1 MKREVKPSA
10 IRGRVQ
16 APPSK
21 SYAQR
26 AIAIAAMAEGR
37 SEILYPGSS
46 DDVLA
51 AINVVKQM
59 GARVDLTER
68 GLAINGGLSLPQSTL
83 DCGEAGLSI
92 RMFSAVASVFDK
104 PVTLSGK
111 GSLLR
116 RPMKVVEESLRA
128 MGVKCSTNDGYLPLT
143 VHGPVIGGVAEVDG
157 SFSSQVLTGMLIVA
171 SYAKDDVRLIVNN
184 LKSRPYIDITL
195 NVMESFGVVAEN
207 IGYNEFI
214 VQNGQKY
221 MPQRYVVEGDWSG
234 AAFLLVAGAI
244 GGEVVVDNLEISSP
258 QADRAIIE
266 ALERAGAIVLPGKQ
280 EVTVSKGSLKAFE
293 FDATHCPD
301 LFPPLVSLAAYCKGV
316 TKISGASRLIH
327 KESNRAA
334 TLRQEFA
341 KLGVKITVEDD
352 LMIVSGGGCMGGS
365 VHSNH
370 DHRIAMAC
378 AVAAKA
384 AKGPVIIEGSEA
396 VAKSWPGFFEDLE
409 RVTQE

>member
-26 AIAIAAMAEGR
+26 AIAIAAMADGR

-59 GARVDLTER
+59 GAGVDVTER
-68 GLAINGGLSLPQSTL
+68 GLAISGGLSLPHALL

-116 RPMKVVEESLRA
+116 RPMNVVEESLRA
-128 MGVKCSTNDGYLPLT
+128 MGVKCSSNDGYLPLT

-171 SYAKDDVRLIVNN
+171 SYAKDDVRIIVNN

-207 IGYNEFI
+207 MDYNEFI

-221 MPQRYVVEGDWSG
+221 MPRRYVVEGDWSG

-244 GGEVVVDNLEISSP
+244 GGEVVVDNLEIGSP
-258 QADRAIIE
+258 QADRAITE
-266 ALERAGAIVLPGKQ
+266 ALERAGAIVSYGKQ
-280 EVTVSKGSLKAFE
+280 EVTVSKGHLKAFE

-301 LFPPLVSLAAYCKGV
+301 LFPPLVSLAAYCKGE

-341 KLGVKITVEDD
+341 KLGVKINVEDD
-352 LMIVSGGGCMGGS
+352 LMTVSGGGCRSGS
-365 VHSNH
+365 VNSHD

-378 AVAAKA
+378 AVAATA
-384 AKGPVIIEGSEA
+384 AEGPVIIGGGGA

-409 RVTQE
+409 KLIEK

>member
-26 AIAIAAMAEGR
+26 AIAIAAMADGR

-59 GARVDLTER
+59 GAGVDVTER
-68 GLAINGGLSLPQSTL
+68 GLVISGGLSLPHAAL

-116 RPMKVVEESLRA
+116 RPMNVVEESLRA

-171 SYAKDDVRLIVNN
+171 SYAKDDVRIIVNN

-221 MPQRYVVEGDWSG
+221 IPRRYVVEGDWSG

-258 QADRAIIE
+258 QADRAITE
-266 ALERAGAIVLPGKQ
+266 ALERAGAIVSYGKQ
-280 EVTVSKGSLKAFE
+280 EVTVSKGHLKAFE

-301 LFPPLVSLAAYCKGV
+301 LFPPLVSLAAYCMGE

-341 KLGVKITVEDD
+341 KLGVKINVEDD
-352 LMIVSGGGCMGGS
+352 LMTISGGGCRSGS
-365 VHSNH
+365 VHSH
-370 DHRIAMAC
+370 DDHRIAMAC
-378 AVAAKA
+378 AVAATA
-384 AKGPVIIEGSEA
+384 AEGPVIIGGAGA

-409 RVTQE
+409 KLIEK